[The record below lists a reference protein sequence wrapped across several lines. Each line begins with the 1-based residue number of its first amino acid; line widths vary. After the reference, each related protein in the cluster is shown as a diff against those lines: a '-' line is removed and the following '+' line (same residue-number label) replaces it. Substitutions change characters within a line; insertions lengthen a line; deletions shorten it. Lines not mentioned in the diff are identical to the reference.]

1 MKKGASLILIIFL
14 VLLIGGG
21 AILAIRFLAGGNED
35 TWICQDGQWVKHGN
49 PSATKP
55 NTPCPG
61 STETAKQQVTGQP
74 TVEPTSKE
82 VPPQTEEDIIRTFF
96 NLINEKRIPEAISM
110 MSNQA
115 VGNESTKQA
124 WGVQFNAIKSIRVM
138 AIEPSMK
145 ENWTADEHSYK
156 TTLEVSMSSDAA
168 NAPIPYYGWG
178 DNPNIRW
185 VVIVKEGNLWKI
197 SGLATGP

>member
-1 MKKGASLILIIFL
+1 MKKGASFILIIFL
-14 VLLIGGG
+14 MLLIGGG

-61 STETAKQQVTGQP
+61 STETAKQQVAGQP

-96 NLINEKRIPEAISM
+96 NLINEKRIPEGI
-110 MSNQA
+110 
-115 VGNESTKQA
+115 
-124 WGVQFNAIKSIRVM
+124 
-138 AIEPSMK
+138 
-145 ENWTADEHSYK
+145 
-156 TTLEVSMSSDAA
+156 
-168 NAPIPYYGWG
+168 
-178 DNPNIRW
+178 
-185 VVIVKEGNLWKI
+185 
-197 SGLATGP
+197 